1 MKKDKRIHRKKDG
14 NQMILKKI
22 AKRILKDEIDEL
34 KQELKKESEKYY
46 ESLKERAND
55 QAKTAKDLADL
66 KSCHETIKQLTSEN
80 EILKKYYHLDSEP
93 TDEEKIKIRID
104 LKIHDLEM
112 QLIQE
117 RLMALEYNQ
126 LSTRQFYYSNMCG
139 TYPIR

>member
-1 MKKDKRIHRKKDG
+1 
-14 NQMILKKI
+14 MILKKI
-22 AKRILKDEIDEL
+22 ASKILKNEIDEL
-34 KQELKKESEKYY
+34 KQKLKKQEDEYY
-46 ESLKERAND
+46 ESLKERADD

-66 KSCHETIKQLTSEN
+66 KTCRETIKQLTSEN

-117 RLMALEYNQ
+117 RIMSLELSQ
-126 LSTRQFYYSNMCG
+126 LSTRQLYYSSMYG
-139 TYPIR
+139 IFPMRY

>member
-1 MKKDKRIHRKKDG
+1 
-14 NQMILKKI
+14 MILKKI
-22 AKRILKDEIDEL
+22 AKRILKDEINEL
-34 KQELKKESEKYY
+34 KQELKKESDKYY
-46 ESLKERAND
+46 ESLKERTED

-66 KSCHETIKQLTSEN
+66 KSCRETINQLTSEN

-117 RLMALEYNQ
+117 RLMSLEISQ
-126 LSTRQFYYSNMCG
+126 QSARRFYYSNMCEIFP
-139 TYPIR
+139 TRY

>member
-1 MKKDKRIHRKKDG
+1 
-14 NQMILKKI
+14 MIIKKI
-22 AKRILKDEIDEL
+22 AKRILKDEINEL
-34 KQELKKESEKYY
+34 KQALKKESDKYY
-46 ESLKERAND
+46 ESLKERAED

-66 KSCHETIKQLTSEN
+66 KSCRETIEQLTSEN

-117 RLMALEYNQ
+117 RLRALEDSQ
-126 LSTRQFYYSNMCG
+126 LSSRRFYYSNMYG
-139 TYPIR
+139 IFPIS

>member
-1 MKKDKRIHRKKDG
+1 
-14 NQMILKKI
+14 MILKKI

-34 KQELKKESEKYY
+34 KQTIKEESDKYY
-46 ESLKERAND
+46 ESLKERADD
-55 QAKTAKDLADL
+55 QEKTAKDLADL

-112 QLIQE
+112 QLIRE
-117 RLMALEYNQ
+117 RLMAIEIGQ
-126 LSTRQFYYSNMCG
+126 CATIQTYYSNMCRMI
-139 TYPIR
+139 PIR

>member
-1 MKKDKRIHRKKDG
+1 
-14 NQMILKKI
+14 MILKKI

>member
-1 MKKDKRIHRKKDG
+1 
-14 NQMILKKI
+14 MILKKI

-34 KQELKKESEKYY
+34 KQALKKESDKYY

-55 QAKTAKDLADL
+55 QKKTAKDLENL

-112 QLIQE
+112 QLIRE
-117 RLMALEYNQ
+117 RLMAIEIGQYT
-126 LSTRQFYYSNMCG
+126 TRQTYYSNMYG
-139 TYPIR
+139 MGRIMA

>member
-1 MKKDKRIHRKKDG
+1 
-14 NQMILKKI
+14 MIIKKI
-22 AKRILKDEIDEL
+22 AKRILKDEINEL
-34 KQELKKESEKYY
+34 KQALKKESDKYY
-46 ESLKERAND
+46 ESLQERADD

-66 KSCHETIKQLTSEN
+66 KSCRETIEQLKWEN

-117 RLMALEYNQ
+117 RLRALDIGQQFVRLPYC
-126 LSTRQFYYSNMCG
+126 STMWGIVR
-139 TYPIR
+139 

>member
-1 MKKDKRIHRKKDG
+1 
-14 NQMILKKI
+14 MILKKI

-34 KQELKKESEKYY
+34 KQNIKEERDKYF
-46 ESLKERAND
+46 ESLRERADD
-55 QAKTAKDLADL
+55 QAKTAKDLEDL
-66 KSCHETIKQLTSEN
+66 KSCHETIRQLTSEN

-117 RLMALEYNQ
+117 RLSA
-126 LSTRQFYYSNMCG
+126 RQFYYSPMFG
-139 TYPIR
+139 TFPIR

>member
-1 MKKDKRIHRKKDG
+1 
-14 NQMILKKI
+14 MILKKI

-34 KQELKKESEKYY
+34 KQELKKESDKYY
-46 ESLKERAND
+46 ESLQERAED
-55 QAKTAKDLADL
+55 QAKMAKDLADL

-117 RLMALEYNQ
+117 RLMSLEISQ
-126 LSTRQFYYSNMCG
+126 QSARRLFYYPNNMYG
-139 TYPIR
+139 AFPL

>member
-1 MKKDKRIHRKKDG
+1 
-14 NQMILKKI
+14 MIFKKI
-22 AKRILKDEIDEL
+22 ASKILKNEIDEL
-34 KQELKKESEKYY
+34 KQELKKQEDEYY
-46 ESLKERAND
+46 ESLKERAED

-66 KSCHETIKQLTSEN
+66 KSCRETIKQLKSEN

-117 RLMALEYNQ
+117 RLMSLEISQQSARQLYYYNMYGA
-126 LSTRQFYYSNMCG
+126 F
-139 TYPIR
+139 PIRY

>member
-1 MKKDKRIHRKKDG
+1 
-14 NQMILKKI
+14 MILKKI

-34 KQELKKESEKYY
+34 KQAIEEERDKYF

-55 QAKTAKDLADL
+55 QEKTAKDLADL

-117 RLMALEYNQ
+117 RLRALDISQYT
-126 LSTRQFYYSNMCG
+126 TRQTHYYNMYGMGRIYGDYCF
-139 TYPIR
+139 